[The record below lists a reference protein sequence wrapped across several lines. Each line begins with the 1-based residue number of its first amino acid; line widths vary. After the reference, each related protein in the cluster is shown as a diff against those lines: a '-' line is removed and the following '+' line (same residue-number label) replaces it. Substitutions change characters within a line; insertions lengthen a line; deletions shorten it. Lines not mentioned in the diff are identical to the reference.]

1 MKTNIR
7 IGIITFLI
15 PLLCLLPQINYAM
28 SVPSSGS
35 SAQEDIHSHAGGASG
50 SDTIS
55 GLFIISL
62 CAYGI
67 IKAAPLLTDD
77 NHDNDLIALI
87 RMSLGAAFL
96 LTSAALMGLGG

>member
-1 MKTNIR
+1 MKTKTR
-7 IGIITFLI
+7 IGIVVLLI
-15 PLLCLLPQINYAM
+15 PLLCLLPQITHAM
-28 SVPSSGS
+28 SVPSGG
-35 SAQEDIHSHAGGASG
+35 SAQEDIHAHAGGASG
-50 SDTIS
+50 SDTMS